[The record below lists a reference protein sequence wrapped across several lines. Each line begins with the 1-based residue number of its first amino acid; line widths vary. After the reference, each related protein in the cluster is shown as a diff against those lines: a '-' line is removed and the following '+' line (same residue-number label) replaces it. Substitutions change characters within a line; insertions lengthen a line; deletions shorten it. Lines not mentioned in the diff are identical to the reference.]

1 MQLVGKGYSVVSKDI
16 GVEVEFDK
24 FICLKDA
31 IIHIRKYKN
40 RRNVIKLFKGY
51 DLIMCIV
58 LGKRVKDEI

>member
-1 MQLVGKGYSVVSKDI
+1 MKSVGKGYTVISHNI
-16 GVEVEFDK
+16 RVEFNK

>member
-1 MQLVGKGYSVVSKDI
+1 MQLVDKGYSVVSKDI
-16 GVEVEFDK
+16 GVEFNK

-31 IIHIRKYKN
+31 IKHIRKYKN

>member
-16 GVEVEFDK
+16 RVEFNK
-24 FICLKDA
+24 FICLKDT
-31 IIHIRKYKN
+31 IKHIRKYKN

>member
-16 GVEVEFDK
+16 RVEFDK

-31 IIHIRKYKN
+31 IKHIRKYKN

-51 DLIMCIV
+51 ALIMCIV

>member
-1 MQLVGKGYSVVSKDI
+1 MQLVGKGYSIVSKDM
-16 GVEVEFDK
+16 GVEFNK
-24 FICLKDA
+24 FICLKDV
-31 IIHIRKYKN
+31 IKHIRKYKN

>member
-16 GVEVEFDK
+16 RGEFDK

-31 IIHIRKYKN
+31 IKHIRKYKN

-51 DLIMCIV
+51 DLILHIV